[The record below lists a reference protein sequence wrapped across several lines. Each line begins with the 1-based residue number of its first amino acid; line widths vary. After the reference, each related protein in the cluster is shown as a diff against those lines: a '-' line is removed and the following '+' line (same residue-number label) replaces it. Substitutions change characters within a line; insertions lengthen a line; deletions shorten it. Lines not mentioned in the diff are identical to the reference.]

1 MPPDVMPQEAN
12 RGIQD
17 GFFPEEKRHENHKAS
32 NPNYQITR
40 NKGKKENEKK
50 KKEIKERKEVV
61 KKSED
66 QNQPNL
72 RCRKFYQAVT
82 HFFIHK

>member
-50 KKEIKERKEVV
+50 KKK
-61 KKSED
+61 
-66 QNQPNL
+66 
-72 RCRKFYQAVT
+72 
-82 HFFIHK
+82 